1 MTVRAGGGDKL
12 GLCDGL
18 WGLNGGCM
26 RASGS
31 KSGLCDSQI
40 PCVRAIREFTRAVK
54 GYIAKMG
61 VVDLFMGH
69 LMKVKGKNLKM
80 FFIGKILRFRCI
92 YLALFN
98 LTTYKAARYIYILEN
113 TRGLGKQY
121 LDLYTFIRLK
131 L

>member
-40 PCVRAIREFTRAVK
+40 PCMRASREFTRAVK
-54 GYIAKMG
+54 GYYIAKMA
-61 VVDLFMGH
+61 VVDLFEGH
-69 LMKVKGKNLKM
+69 LMKVKRKNLKI
-80 FFIGKILRFRCI
+80 FFIGKILRFGCI
-92 YLALFN
+92 YLAL
-98 LTTYKAARYIYILEN
+98 L
-113 TRGLGKQY
+113 
-121 LDLYTFIRLK
+121 RL
-131 L
+131 

>member
-26 RASGS
+26 RASCT

-40 PCVRAIREFTRAVK
+40 PWMRASRGFTCTVK
-54 GYIAKMG
+54 GYIAKLG
-61 VVDLFMGH
+61 VVDLFEDH
-69 LMKVKGKNLKM
+69 LMKVKRKNLKI
-80 FFIGKILRFRCI
+80 FFIGKILRFGCI

-98 LTTYKAARYIYILEN
+98 IFKGYKTALTNFSFVFNPII
-113 TRGLGKQY
+113 
-121 LDLYTFIRLK
+121 
-131 L
+131 

>member
-18 WGLNGGCM
+18 LGLNGGCM

-31 KSGLCDSQI
+31 KSGLSDSQI
-40 PCVRAIREFTRAVK
+40 PCMRASREFTRAVK

-61 VVDLFMGH
+61 VVDLFEGH
-69 LMKVKGKNLKM
+69 LMKVKRKNLKI
-80 FFIGKILRFRCI
+80 FLIGKILRFGCI

-98 LTTYKAARYIYILEN
+98 IFKGYKTALTNFSFVYAPLFK
-113 TRGLGKQY
+113 
-121 LDLYTFIRLK
+121 
-131 L
+131 

>member
-18 WGLNGGCM
+18 WGLNGGCI

-31 KSGLCDSQI
+31 KLGLCDSQI

-69 LMKVKGKNLKM
+69 LMKVKGKNLKI
-80 FFIGKILRFRCI
+80 FFIGKILPFGLYLSCI
-92 YLALFN
+92 
-98 LTTYKAARYIYILEN
+98 I
-113 TRGLGKQY
+113 
-121 LDLYTFIRLK
+121 
-131 L
+131 

>member
-18 WGLNGGCM
+18 WGLNGDCM

-31 KSGLCDSQI
+31 KSGLCDSKI
-40 PCVRAIREFTRAVK
+40 PWMRASREFTRAVK

-61 VVDLFMGH
+61 VVDLFEGH
-69 LMKVKGKNLKM
+69 LMKVKRKDLKI
-80 FFIGKILRFRCI
+80 FFIGEILRFGCI

-98 LTTYKAARYIYILEN
+98 IFKGYKTALTNFSFVYAPLFK
-113 TRGLGKQY
+113 
-121 LDLYTFIRLK
+121 
-131 L
+131 

>member
-18 WGLNGGCM
+18 LGLNGGCM

-40 PCVRAIREFTRAVK
+40 PCMRASREFTRAVK

-61 VVDLFMGH
+61 VVDLFEGH
-69 LMKVKGKNLKM
+69 LMKVKRKNLKI
-80 FFIGKILRFRCI
+80 FLIGKILRFGCI

-98 LTTYKAARYIYILEN
+98 IFKGYKTALTNFSFVYAPLFK
-113 TRGLGKQY
+113 
-121 LDLYTFIRLK
+121 
-131 L
+131 